1 MSVRASGRWLAMTAA
16 LIVPLLPIAGTPANA
31 VVGGTSAAGNTAVV
45 RLINGSSSCSGALWT
60 SRIVITAGHCVVTLS
75 GTVTTRPIYVYAPG
89 ANTQQSPQTVSQS
102 AIITVD
108 GWRRFGEYSQP
119 DDIAFIVLSA
129 DLPGASISRL
139 ATTNE
144 VSAWSREGRV
154 VTFLGYGRTSPTG
167 GASVIPNSID
177 QRLIPFPSWP
187 GSFTAQQTLTSG
199 ICSGDSGGSVVTQ
212 VGSELVLIGI
222 ASAASGPC
230 ATSSR
235 PSMTGFIPS
244 AFPELMRRSLELTS
258 VVTLPQVTT
267 GAATGISGT
276 SAILNA
282 TAVGNNLL
290 TTVSFSYGLQPDLS
304 GATITLEA
312 GQATGTTPTAF
323 ELAVTNLVPGNTY
336 YYRANASSIAG
347 AVSGAISSFVTVG
360 GTPIVE
366 VGAAS
371 EVSSD
376 SAKLTGTVNANSVQT
391 VAFFQY
397 SRTPDFAVVDGTA
410 VAGDVLGNE
419 TATFS
424 ASIGG
429 LEPGTTYFWRIAAS
443 NGSGTSISA
452 PQSFTTPVF
461 SRSTSLSQRV
471 LLAALLVERRGTT
484 TFTVVPIAQ
493 SRAHCAINSRTKR
506 IVFGKPG
513 VCRLRISTVRNDET
527 STALFNLV
535 VR

>member
-1 MSVRASGRWLAMTAA
+1 MRVQPFARWLAATM
-16 LIVPLLPIAGTPANA
+16 LIAPLLPVAQTPAEA

-45 RLINGSSSCSGALWT
+45 RIINGSSSCSGALWT

-75 GTVTTRPIYVYAPG
+75 GTVTTRPIFVYAPG
-89 ANTQQSPQTVSQS
+89 VNTQQSPQTVSQS

-129 DLPGASISRL
+129 ELPGASITRL

-144 VSAWSREGRV
+144 VTAWSREGRV

-177 QRLIPFPSWP
+177 QRLAPFPSWP
-187 GSFTAQQTLTSG
+187 GSFTAQQTLTTG
-199 ICSGDSGGSVVTQ
+199 ICSGDSGGPVITQ
-212 VGSELVLIGI
+212 VGDELVLIGI

-235 PSMTGFIPS
+235 PSMTGFVAS

-267 GAATGISGT
+267 GAATAISGT
-276 SAILNA
+276 SAVLNA

-304 GATITLEA
+304 GATLTLEA
-312 GQATGTTPTAF
+312 GQATGSTPTAI

-347 AVSGAISSFVTVG
+347 VVSGAIASFVTVG
-360 GTPIVE
+360 GTPLVE
-366 VGAAS
+366 IGTAS

-376 SAKLTGTVNANSVQT
+376 SAKLSGTVNANSVQT
-391 VAFFQY
+391 TAFFQY
-397 SRTPDFAVVDGTA
+397 SRTPDFTVVDGTA
-410 VAGDVLGNE
+410 NAGDVLGNE
-419 TATFS
+419 SATLS
-424 ASIGG
+424 ASIEG
-429 LEPGTTYFWRIAAS
+429 LEPGATYFWRMVAS
-443 NGSGTSISA
+443 NASGTSVSA
-452 PQSFTTPVF
+452 TRSFTTPVF
-461 SRSTSLSQRV
+461 PRSASLSQRA
-471 LLAALLVERRGTT
+471 LLAALLIERTGSTD
-484 TFTVVPIAQ
+484 FKMVPTSK
-493 SRAHCAINSRTKR
+493 SRTHCSVNSRTKR
-506 IVFGKPG
+506 VIFGKPG
-513 VCRLRISTVRNDET
+513 VCRLRISTVRKNET
-527 STALFNLV
+527 STAFFNLV